1 MAYHHHFRYI
11 PINTITYNVAL
22 GMSRNPVYF
31 LTNNLFYG
39 KEIEELLAPNE
50 AARTIWDVIGV
61 TKEVIKTN
69 AKYPIFTGLHMPL
82 FYNPIQER
90 VIHRGRGRSRI
101 HVLSSYLE
109 IPKIGFSGTVD
120 FTAMPMGGKGRN
132 LMIRTDFS
140 SKDTEMTFSEYMYI
154 KPNPIMDYLGKIEYG
169 FEMDGRTMI
178 TTSFDMEMNKVAV
191 KGSVIDINRQLEIVA
206 KKFIK

>member
-1 MAYHHHFRYI
+1 MAYFHHFRYI

-22 GMSRNPVYF
+22 GMSRSPVNF

-50 AARTIWDVIGV
+50 AARSVWDVIGV

-90 VIHRGRGRSRI
+90 VIHRGRGRPRI
-101 HVLSSYLE
+101 HILSSHLE
-109 IPKIGFSGTVD
+109 IPKIGFTGTVD
-120 FTAMPMGGKGRN
+120 FTATQKGRN
-132 LMIRTDFS
+132 LMIRTDFV
-140 SKDTEMTFSEYMYI
+140 SKGATTKFSEHMYI
-154 KPNPIMDYLGKIEYG
+154 KPHSVLDHLGKIEYG
-169 FEMDGRTMI
+169 FEMDGQTMI
-178 TTSFDMEMNKVAV
+178 TTSFDTEMNKVAIP
-191 KGSVIDINRQLEIVA
+191 GSVIDIHRQLDIVA
-206 KKFIK
+206 KKFLK

>member
-1 MAYHHHFRYI
+1 MAYYHHFRYI

-50 AARTIWDVIGV
+50 AARRVWDIIGV
-61 TKEVIKTN
+61 TKEIVKTN

-90 VIHRGRGRSRI
+90 VIHRGRGRPRI
-101 HVLSSYLE
+101 HVLSSHLE
-109 IPKIGFSGTVD
+109 IPKIGFMGTVD
-120 FTAMPMGGKGRN
+120 FTAVPMGPKGRN
-132 LMIRTDFS
+132 LMIRTDFV
-140 SKDTEMTFSEYMYI
+140 SKGATTKFSEHMYI
-154 KPNPIMDYLGKIEYG
+154 KPHSVLDYLGKIEYG
-169 FEMDGRTMI
+169 FEIDGQTMI

-191 KGSVIDINRQLEIVA
+191 KGSVIDIDRQLEIVA
-206 KKFIK
+206 KKFLK